1 MQLRGLTQKLLRGE
15 FVSVR
20 CPGVGAAARN
30 LILTQVARGHPRMLG
45 SQLKFGGGSF
55 VQASN
60 LCAWITHG

>member
-1 MQLRGLTQKLLRGE
+1 MQLRGLTQELLGGE

-20 CPGVGAAARN
+20 RPGVGAAARN